1 MYDRILVP
9 VDGSPTSDKGL
20 TEAIAL
26 ARLTGGRIKLLHVF
40 EPPFLAIGSESALM
54 RGEDIYNVARDA
66 GEHVLARASAQV
78 NASGV
83 EAAQVLLESEG
94 RRLCDLVTETALAW
108 GASLIVLG
116 SHGRRGLQ
124 RMLLGSDAEQILRTA
139 PVPVLL
145 VRDTDPR
152 TA

>member
-9 VDGSPTSDKGL
+9 VDDSPTSDKGL

>member
-1 MYDRILVP
+1 MYHRILVP

-26 ARLTGGRIKLLHVF
+26 AKLTGGRIKLRHVF
-40 EPPFLAIGSESALM
+40 ELPFLAIGSEAALM
-54 RGEDIYNVARDA
+54 RGEDIHSVARDA
-66 GEHVLARASAQV
+66 AEQVLAKAATQV
-78 NASGV
+78 MASGV
-83 EAAQVLLESEG
+83 EAAQVLLDCDG
-94 RRLCDLVTETALAW
+94 RRLCDLVAEAALAW
-108 GASLIVLG
+108 SASLIVLG

-145 VRDTDPR
+145 VRDSDPR

>member
-66 GEHVLARASAQV
+66 GEHVLARASTQV

>member
-26 ARLTGGRIKLLHVF
+26 AKLTGGRIKLLHVF
-40 EPPFLAIGSESALM
+40 EAPFLAIGSESALL
-54 RGEDIYNVARDA
+54 RGEDIHDVTRGAA
-66 GEHVLARASAQV
+66 EQVLAKAAAQV
-78 NASGV
+78 KASGV
-83 EAAQVLLESEG
+83 EAAQVLLDCEG
-94 RRLCDLVTETALAW
+94 RRLCDLVAETSLAW
-108 GASLIVLG
+108 AASLIVLG

-145 VRDTDPR
+145 VRNTDPH
-152 TA
+152 TV

>member
-9 VDGSPTSDKGL
+9 VDGSPTSNKGIA
-20 TEAIAL
+20 EAIAL
-26 ARLTGGRIKLLHVF
+26 AKLTGGRVKLLHVF
-40 EPPFLAIGSESALM
+40 ESPFLAIGTEAALM

-66 GEHVLARASAQV
+66 GQRVLSEAAERVKAA
-78 NASGV
+78 GV
-83 EAAQVLLESEG
+83 EVEQSLLDSEG
-94 RRLCDLVTETALAW
+94 RRLCDLVTEAAGTW
-108 GASLIVLG
+108 SASLIVLG

-139 PVPVLL
+139 PVPVLM
-145 VRDTDPR
+145 VRDSETR

>member
-1 MYDRILVP
+1 MYDRILVS

-145 VRDTDPR
+145 ARDTDPR

>member
-20 TEAIAL
+20 AEAIAL

-40 EPPFLAIGSESALM
+40 EPPFLAIGSEAALM

-66 GEHVLARASAQV
+66 GEHVLAKASAQV

-108 GASLIVLG
+108 AASLIVLG